1 MDRHWLLK
9 FGAGARHRVTR
20 RAFSSGFLSALIC
33 GALKADAVK
42 PFALDVRTVRL
53 SPGVPT
59 PFSFV
64 HFSDTHLT
72 ETTATELAAAGA
84 EGRALH
90 ERRAKVLYRNAR
102 AFAAVLT
109 RIRETGSFAVNTGDL
124 LDYVSDG
131 GLSAAAAQ
139 RGLDILTTPGN
150 HETMALD
157 PARKL
162 KEKAMYAALGTRIEE
177 SFGCRLP
184 VEARTVKGVRFV
196 AFDNAGVSRY
206 RMAEAL
212 EALKREFAAGLPTVL
227 CCHFPLY
234 SPEILARERK
244 GNKTK
249 PARAWM
255 MIGEEV
261 EGVAP
266 RPEEKAIVDFLKAQK
281 NLKAVLAGHL
291 HGFWQGTFNGV
302 VPMIVAPANYDG
314 RALEINLA

>member
-102 AFAAVLT
+102 RT
-109 RIRETGSFAVNTGDL
+109 RLRQPLVT
-124 LDYVSDG
+124 
-131 GLSAAAAQ
+131 
-139 RGLDILTTPGN
+139 
-150 HETMALD
+150 
-157 PARKL
+157 RKL
-162 KEKAMYAALGTRIEE
+162 P
-177 SFGCRLP
+177 SFFGQMVFLP
-184 VEARTVKGVRFV
+184 
-196 AFDNAGVSRY
+196 N
-206 RMAEAL
+206 
-212 EALKREFAAGLPTVL
+212 
-227 CCHFPLY
+227 C
-234 SPEILARERK
+234 
-244 GNKTK
+244 
-249 PARAWM
+249 
-255 MIGEEV
+255 
-261 EGVAP
+261 
-266 RPEEKAIVDFLKAQK
+266 
-281 NLKAVLAGHL
+281 
-291 HGFWQGTFNGV
+291 
-302 VPMIVAPANYDG
+302 
-314 RALEINLA
+314 